1 MLSPARTFYTIIL
14 VEKFWIFLKYYCFR
28 FLRVGIKCINASMYN
43 IWAKC
48 KIFLTILLGYELKP
62 VPLILALF
70 SYHASPLL
78 ILHICV
84 FILLPPFLYVLILPH
99 FFTWQEKARSY
110 QVPNGFLPLTP
121 TSPISSL
128 ARESS

>member
-1 MLSPARTFYTIIL
+1 MQQIY
-14 VEKFWIFLKYYCFR
+14 
-28 FLRVGIKCINASMYN
+28 
-43 IWAKC
+43 
-48 KIFLTILLGYELKP
+48 LTILLGYELKL

-84 FILLPPFLYVLILPH
+84 FILLPPFPYVLILPH
-99 FFTWQEKARSY
+99 FFTRQEKARSY

-121 TSPISSL
+121 TLLQFPL
-128 ARESS
+128 WHEKAHN